1 VAPAARAVAMAWA
14 SIRPAPLPELARPAR
29 SRIPAITGAQ
39 CAVLIVVASGERP
52 LRSTCLPA
60 ILVWP

>member
-1 VAPAARAVAMAWA
+1 MAWA
-14 SIRPAPLPELARPAR
+14 IMRPAPLPEPVLPAR
-29 SRIPAITGAQ
+29 SRIPASTGA
-39 CAVLIVVASGERP
+39 AVGVLIVVASGDSP